1 MPKAP
6 VDTLT
11 LTPESFEVQIHCE
24 ITPDPKSKEP
34 LTQEF
39 FERRLSA
46 LNESVQQFSQK
57 PICLATRGRGNFD
70 DDHWVEEMTG
80 TGSVG
85 IEKVTPDSLSLG
97 AKVNSD
103 FFFFN
108 TRSESM
114 QCLPG
119 TLWWHARQL
128 PSTAKS
134 TFLSL
139 KRPRMRPEKR
149 ANR

>member
-85 IEKVTPDSLSLG
+85 IEKASRLLTGQEKKELR
-97 AKVNSD
+97 
-103 FFFFN
+103 FF
-108 TRSESM
+108 
-114 QCLPG
+114 L
-119 TLWWHARQL
+119 
-128 PSTAKS
+128 
-134 TFLSL
+134 
-139 KRPRMRPEKR
+139 
-149 ANR
+149 

>member
-70 DDHWVEEMTG
+70 DDHWVEEMTS

-85 IEKVTPDSLSLG
+85 IEKVTPDSLSLSLG

-103 FFFFN
+103 FCSL
-108 TRSESM
+108 TPGQG
-114 QCLPG
+114 QCGVFQVLCGG
-119 TLWWHARQL
+119 THDGSPVRQRVHF
-128 PSTAKS
+128 SH
-134 TFLSL
+134 
-139 KRPRMRPEKR
+139 
-149 ANR
+149 